1 MNLIDGL
8 IPKDLIVGLRLTGS
22 TDDLILKDL
31 IDDLM
36 MKDRIDDL
44 IRMARIVPSKWM
56 DLPDGLIPMD
66 LIGDSRPK
74 FPLMALWM
82 VG

>member
-36 MKDRIDDL
+36 MKDL
-44 IRMARIVPSKWM
+44 I
-56 DLPDGLIPMD
+56 GGQIPMD
-66 LIGDSRPK
+66 LIDDSRQK

-82 VG
+82 VVS